1 MMQRPLDPASPSAAT
16 LCNGPPQIPAPTHRF
31 TLSRAPI
38 PLLLVDAAQA
48 HLVVAAQRELATTRS
63 QALAEQNEASLG
75 EELVRNGALLD
86 SYRWTQEL
94 DELTIAVE
102 LPPGTSKRDVF
113 CKVGLRSLTVG
124 ARGQP
129 PIVDGPLH
137 ARVRSDEALWQ
148 LQDSHR
154 LIVTVPKLHEG
165 LREWWPRLLEDEP
178 GIDTNQCVEGEAT
191 NFLHTR
197 GERLRIHR
205 VEVPERRASDGE
217 FSPEAAKKAWDDF
230 FTKFPYM
237 SAYELSF
244 DLTRKEFNKD
254 GSEKTFEQ
262 HILAQIE
269 KKMGPEISKMDSA
282 KGQQGWERPE
292 TTG

>member
-137 ARVRSDEALWQ
+137 SRVRSDEALWQ
-148 LQDSHR
+148 LQDSHK
-154 LIVTVPKLHEG
+154 LIVTLQKLVISG
-165 LREWWPRLLEDEP
+165 QGRMWWPCLLKGEP
-178 GIDTNQCVEGEAT
+178 EIDTSKCEDGEST
-191 NFLHTR
+191 NLMSSA
-197 GERLRIHR
+197 GQRLRIQ
-205 VEVPERRASDGE
+205 
-217 FSPEAAKKAWDDF
+217 KI
-230 FTKFPYM
+230 
-237 SAYELSF
+237 ELQVLAGQGGCHVHLEYHGARGG
-244 DLTRKEFNKD
+244 LT
-254 GSEKTFEQ
+254 
-262 HILAQIE
+262 L
-269 KKMGPEISKMDSA
+269 
-282 KGQQGWERPE
+282 
-292 TTG
+292 